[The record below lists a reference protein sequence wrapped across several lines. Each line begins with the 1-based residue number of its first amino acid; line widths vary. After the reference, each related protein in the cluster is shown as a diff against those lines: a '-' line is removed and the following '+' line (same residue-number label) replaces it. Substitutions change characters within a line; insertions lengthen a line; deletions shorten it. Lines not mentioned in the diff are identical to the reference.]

1 MKPINKITKSL
12 YGIGN
17 IFNQAYLV
25 GFYIDHYPIETG
37 VIKYIPHTNYKYVF
51 EPVGVSKAY
60 TNGDPW
66 YTENGIIIEDDKLY
80 VSVGVDNHYV
90 ELVYDMKS
98 GELVYIHPDE
108 YVIPYEGWMAYY
120 PWKGKNNTNSR
131 TKMVRAFSN
140 YFLKMPKRVFKNI
153 RYYIDKYNDN
163 EF

>member
-1 MKPINKITKSL
+1 MKAIEKIVRSL

-37 VIKYIPHTNYKYVF
+37 VIKYLPNTNYKYNF

-108 YVIPYEGWMAYY
+108 YVIPYEGWMAFY
-120 PWKGKNNTNSR
+120 PWRGKNNTNSR
-131 TKMVRAFSN
+131 VKMIRSFSN